1 MFNKFNT
8 EKHKYIN
15 NIRKEI
21 NKTHENEK
29 KIENNLN
36 KFFIE
41 IDNFI
46 EKQAEYIKENNP
58 PEENESRPYSKRFKR
73 SNK

>member
-8 EKHKYIN
+8 ENHKYLN
-15 NIRKEI
+15 NMRKGI
-21 NKTHENEK
+21 DKTHENAK

-58 PEENESRPYSKRFKR
+58 PEENGSRPYSKRFKR